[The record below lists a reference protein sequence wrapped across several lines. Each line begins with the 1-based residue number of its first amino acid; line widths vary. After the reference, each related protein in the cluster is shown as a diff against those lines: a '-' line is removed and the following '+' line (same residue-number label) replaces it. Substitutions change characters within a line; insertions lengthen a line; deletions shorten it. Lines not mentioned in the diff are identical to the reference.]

1 MKVWVGSSLREER
14 INIPREFV
22 PVFIF
27 EDDGRSGRDNVV
39 LVLLPVFAMLDY
51 DNYGRFLVRIKWFI
65 PVRRVVA

>member
-1 MKVWVGSSLREER
+1 MNHAGAA
-14 INIPREFV
+14 
-22 PVFIF
+22 
-27 EDDGRSGRDNVV
+27 GRSERVPSELITVLIFKDDRRSARDNVV